1 MFIKEMTNK
10 LEIEGTNTNSW
21 MALINGSKINQSIA
35 SKYLGGVPDDV
46 FDAETDLKNPLLLL
60 FMRKLIDDYSTMI
73 KSVVM
78 LHLHVY
84 KINEC
89 SNIGYY

>member
-1 MFIKEMTNK
+1 
-10 LEIEGTNTNSW
+10 
-21 MALINGSKINQSIA
+21 MALINGSKIDQSTA

-46 FDAETDLKNPLLLL
+46 FDAETDLKKRLSLLLL
-60 FMRKLIDDYSTMI
+60 LMRKLIDDYSTMI

-84 KINEC
+84 KINLNR
-89 SNIGYY
+89 SKVLL

>member
-1 MFIKEMTNK
+1 
-10 LEIEGTNTNSW
+10 
-21 MALINGSKINQSIA
+21 MALINGSKIDQSTA

-46 FDAETDLKNPLLLL
+46 FDAETDLKKRLSLLLLL
-60 FMRKLIDDYSTMI
+60 FLMRKLIDDYSTMI

-84 KINEC
+84 KINLNR
-89 SNIGYY
+89 SKVLL

>member
-1 MFIKEMTNK
+1 
-10 LEIEGTNTNSW
+10 
-21 MALINGSKINQSIA
+21 MALINGSKINQSTA

-46 FDAETDLKNPLLLL
+46 FDAETDLKERLSLLLLL
-60 FMRKLIDDYSTMI
+60 FMRKLIDDYSAMI

-84 KINEC
+84 KINLNR
-89 SNIGYY
+89 SKVLL